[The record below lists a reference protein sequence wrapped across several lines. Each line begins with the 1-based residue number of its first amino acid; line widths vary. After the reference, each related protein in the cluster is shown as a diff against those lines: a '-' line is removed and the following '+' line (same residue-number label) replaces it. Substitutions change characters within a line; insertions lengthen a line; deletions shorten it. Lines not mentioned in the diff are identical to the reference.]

1 MIERGK
7 NFLQGEVL
15 AGLLLAGLG
24 IYILF
29 QALRLEYTSD
39 FGPGPGF
46 LPFWLGVVIISFSTL
61 VIFVTLRSSNPRKTP
76 SDEETKQPSRSLLSW
91 FALML
96 GIALLPWLGFYISFA
111 MLAAFLVLAMERRSV
126 AVAIAIGL
134 GSALVFYLI
143 FSLALGVP
151 LPSSPWGL

>member
-7 NFLQGEVL
+7 NFFQGEVL

-46 LPFWLGVVIISFSTL
+46 LPFWLGVIIISLSSLIIL
-61 VIFVTLRSSNPRKTP
+61 VALRKPITRAIVRGA
-76 SDEETKQPSRSLLSW
+76 ETIQPIRSLLSW
-91 FALML
+91 FTLML

-111 MLAAFLVLAMERRSV
+111 MLTAFLVLAMERRSV
-126 AVAIAIGL
+126 TVAIAIGVGTAL
-134 GSALVFYLI
+134 GFYLI
-143 FSLALGVP
+143 LSLALGVP
-151 LPSSPWGL
+151 LPSGPWGL

>member
-29 QALRLEYTSD
+29 QALGLEYTSD

-46 LPFWLGVVIISFSTL
+46 LPFWLGVIIISLSSLIIL
-61 VIFVTLRSSNPRKTP
+61 VALRKPVTRAIVRGA
-76 SDEETKQPSRSLLSW
+76 ETIQPIRSLLSW
-91 FALML
+91 FTLML
-96 GIALLPWLGFYISFA
+96 GIALG
-111 MLAAFLVLAMERRSV
+111 
-126 AVAIAIGL
+126 
-134 GSALVFYLI
+134 FYLI
-143 FSLALGVP
+143 LSLALGVP
-151 LPSSPWGL
+151 LPSGPWGL